1 MGFKLKV
8 GPGANA
14 EVVFEEATEDAFV
27 RQLWNEFPEA
37 GLPPTVFYSNRPVIE
52 FPNGLELWGM
62 QAERWVVN
70 PAYRQS
76 VRAERGGDATEE
88 ASVVEFELLA
98 QRFYLAQA
106 TAMSL
111 PAQTAAFV
119 AQANL
124 MRQLVALIRRLGGGV
139 HEVDLDNPLLRRCVV
154 LDANGRPV
162 TNHAGMRGPL

>member
-8 GPGANA
+8 GPGINA
-14 EVVFEEATEDAFV
+14 EVVFEEATEDLFV
-27 RQLWNEFPEA
+27 RHLWSEFPET
-37 GLPPTVFYSNRPVIE
+37 GLPPTVFYNSRPVIE
-52 FPNGLELWGM
+52 FPDGFELWGM

-76 VRAERGGDATEE
+76 VRAERGGDGTEE

-106 TAMSL
+106 TAMGL

-119 AQANL
+119 AQTNL
-124 MRQLVALIRRLGGGV
+124 MRQLIALIQRLGGGV
-139 HEVDLDNPLLRRCVV
+139 HEVDLDNPLLRRFVV
-154 LDANGRPV
+154 LDATGRPV
-162 TNHAGMRGPL
+162 TNHAGVRGPF